1 MTETGKVTLTLEQKE
16 LIRST
21 WAHVVP
27 ILDDVTGLF
36 YGRLFEIDPTTEE
49 LFGDANMEEQRKKL
63 MQTLKV
69 AVANID
75 RLDEIRPALEALG
88 SRHVSYAVRDEHYE
102 SVGAALLWALG
113 QGLGE
118 EFTAEAE
125 EAWAELYG
133 HLASIMKEG
142 MEEVM

>member
-1 MTETGKVTLTLEQKE
+1 MTLTLQKKD

-21 WAHVVP
+21 WAQVEP
-27 ILDDVTGLF
+27 IADDAAGLF
-36 YGRLFEIDPTTEE
+36 YARLFEIDPTTEE
-49 LFGDANMEEQRKKL
+49 LFADTDMAEQRKKL
-63 MQTLKV
+63 MQTLNV
-69 AVANID
+69 VVTSID
-75 RLDEIRPALEALG
+75 RLDRTRPAIEELG
-88 SRHVSYAVRDEHYE
+88 SRHGAYAVRDEHYE

-125 EAWAELYG
+125 EAWAELYE
-133 HLASIMKEG
+133 LVASIMKEG

>member
-1 MTETGKVTLTLEQKE
+1 MTLTLEQKD

-21 WAHVVP
+21 WAQVEP
-27 ILDDVTGLF
+27 IADDAAGLF
-36 YGRLFEIDPTTEE
+36 YGRLFEIDPSAEE
-49 LFGDANMEEQRKKL
+49 LFLDDDLAAQRKKL
-63 MQTLKV
+63 MQTLNV
-69 AVANID
+69 VVRSID
-75 RLDEIRPALEALG
+75 RFDQIRPAIEALG

-125 EAWAELYG
+125 EAWAELYE
-133 HLASIMKEG
+133 LVASIMKEG

>member
-1 MTETGKVTLTLEQKE
+1 MTLTLEKKD

-21 WAHVVP
+21 WAQVEP
-27 ILDDVTGLF
+27 IADDAAGLF

-49 LFGDANMEEQRKKL
+49 LFADTDMKEQRKKL
-63 MQTLKV
+63 MQTLSVVV
-69 AVANID
+69 ASID
-75 RLDEIRPALEALG
+75 RLEQTRPAIEEMG
-88 SRHVSYAVRDEHYE
+88 SRHGAYAVRHDHYE

-133 HLASIMKEG
+133 LVASIMMEG
-142 MEEVM
+142 MEDVI

>member
-1 MTETGKVTLTLEQKE
+1 MTLTLEKKD

-21 WAHVVP
+21 WAQVEP
-27 ILDDVTGLF
+27 IADDAAGLF
-36 YGRLFEIDPTTEE
+36 YARLFEIDPTTEE
-49 LFGDANMEEQRKKL
+49 LFADTDMAEQRKKL
-63 MQTLKV
+63 MQTLNV
-69 AVANID
+69 VVTSID
-75 RLDEIRPALEALG
+75 RLDRTRPAIEELG
-88 SRHVSYAVRDEHYE
+88 SRHGAYAVRDEHYE

-125 EAWAELYG
+125 EAWAELYE
-133 HLASIMKEG
+133 LVASIMKEG